1 MSASKG
7 SLHERLR
14 AATRPLHDGLERAVN
29 IGERLASRQRYAG
42 HLVRLWALHAAA
54 EKALQSLDF
63 SRFGFIYP
71 APYRSALIE
80 EDLAYLGIPA
90 DVLRR
95 TDLPTVPR
103 LETIPAGLGCLY
115 VLEGSAKGAR
125 AILPDIRAA
134 LGLDAERGAKFF
146 YGFGRETGD
155 LWRACVTAI
164 NAIDPSSADA
174 DRAVEAATG
183 TFLMFREGLV
193 ATDHGALLPPRAPDQ
208 PSWAPP
214 PAYAAGRARP

>member
-14 AATRPLHDGLERAVN
+14 TVTRPLHDELERAVN

-42 HLVRLWALHAAA
+42 HLARLWGLHAAA
-54 EKALQSLDF
+54 EKALQALDF
-63 SRFGFIYP
+63 SHLGFIYP

-146 YGFGRETGD
+146 YGFGRETGE
-155 LWRACVTAI
+155 LWRACMTAI
-164 NAIDPSSADA
+164 NDIDPASVEA
-174 DRAVEAATG
+174 DRTVETATG

-193 ATDHGALLPPRAPDQ
+193 ATDDGALGLPGAPDQ
-208 PSWAPP
+208 PKPR
-214 PAYAAGRARP
+214 PAYAAGQAGP